1 MNRIVL
7 VLTCLFVSAVGFAQK
22 SDVLLNPDIIPIIF
36 HGETQPLGSYVE
48 DPNAVNELTRT
59 EKIGYHPKSDWVLNE
74 TVNPNALP
82 QGWDPIHQKEYVKGS
97 NKELVE
103 NFSGM
108 GYTSVNP
115 ADPCVDVGP
124 NHVVQM
130 INGGS
135 GSYIKVWNKTGT
147 SLMSQVYF
155 DNFMG
160 MPGGAGDP
168 IVVYDEIA
176 DRWLLSEFSNSGNNM
191 HVAISTTANPTGTY
205 YTYSFNAPYF
215 PDYPKYSVWKDSYI
229 ITTNENTS
237 AVYALNRTNM
247 LAGTPATAQRFTM
260 SSFGTISFQA
270 ATPVSLNGTTLPPT
284 GTPAMVMR
292 MRDDAWS
299 GSATDALEL
308 WEFNVNWTTP
318 SLTSLT
324 LSTVLGIAP
333 YESELCGY
341 TSFSCIDQPGSS
353 TNLDPLREVLMN
365 RIHYRNFGTHESIVC
380 CHVADVN
387 GTDWAGMRWYELR
400 RTGGTSGSWTIYQQG
415 NYAPD
420 SNDRWM
426 GAIAISASGNI
437 GLAYNVA
444 GSSTYPSLRYTGR
457 KSCDPLGVMT
467 EPETLIASGSSP
479 NASNRYGDYNAM
491 VVDPS
496 DGETFWFTGM
506 YNPATQWSTKIA
518 SFDLGSCAPMVQFAS
533 NAYSVNESD
542 ANVSNGCLDYFLVD
556 VPISIAEDPTQAAAI
571 TIFVAGGTATQGIDF
586 ELLNTS
592 FTFGGTT
599 LSGTT
604 QIKIYNDAYVEN
616 TETIELNYTL
626 NANSGNAVAGT
637 INQSVTITIADD
649 DVAPASMSV
658 TSTIFFHNFE
668 SGMAPFTT
676 NNPAGATAWQVGNNA
691 AAVSS
696 AFTIPT
702 SNTTQFAWI
711 NDDGCNC
718 NQNNVDLYFPVIDLS
733 SYTSG
738 ILTFDTYFEDNT
750 YQSINENA
758 DLLVSISGG
767 AYTLIGALVASVIDV
782 SWVTQSFDISS
793 YTGNSSVQFKINYS
807 DGGGWLYGC
816 TVDDVLITG
825 EAAIGIQT
833 AVNTVAGHTANL
845 GPNETVHFLDPG
857 TNNLMVSLTNTSL
870 WDYGCVTVNVDRDGS
885 NPTALPFTNNT
896 LSDYLL
902 SKTFTVTPYNPNPN
916 GTYNITLYYEEAE
929 VAAWENITGNSRNDA
944 YIIKVSGNNS
954 IADVTPANY
963 LTYSIENSSP
973 SIGSFFSGVT
983 FTASFASGFSG
994 FGVGLPPSTCSG
1006 FSISNVLVT
1015 NPSCGSNNGTI
1026 DITAIGGT
1034 APIQY
1039 SIDNG
1044 LTFQASAIFT
1054 GLAAGSYSIL
1064 VQDAATCQ
1072 STASEI
1078 LNASTAGPIIQFG
1091 FDTIYT
1097 MQPETVVLVPG
1108 AFDSYLWSTGATS
1121 SVLFIDDYGTYSLTV
1136 TQNQCSD
1143 VDSVL
1148 IAEQQA
1154 IWLNQG
1160 WGIFSTYINTSLPI
1174 DDLFAQIF
1182 MDVVIVKDEDGNVY
1196 WQAFNFNNIGNH
1208 TVGESYL
1215 VRMQNGNWLIV
1226 KGDAVIPELTPINL
1240 TLNFNHLGYLRKTNG
1255 GVEAMMNSIVDKIAI
1270 MKDGDG
1276 DVYWPLY
1283 SLNQIGNMIPGKGY
1297 QIKLTADTVF
1307 TYPANSMAT
1316 SKLDFI
1322 KPSPVYYQQTK
1333 NTGQNMTLGIPLEA
1347 WQEIP
1352 ESGDEIAVFDLEG
1365 NIVGVGI
1372 FTGTHFAIPVWGKD
1386 ELSANKEGLADNENF
1401 TLQLWHQSS
1410 GKTDFLFVEEWL
1422 EGDDTYNKD
1431 KISIA
1436 GKINHAVSDRVSIT
1450 CFPNPF
1456 SHETTIQFTLP
1467 ENGTVKIELYNSE
1480 GKLLQLIGDEEY
1492 RAGLHS
1498 LKLKME
1504 SYSPGSYF
1512 IRLVANGETVNQA
1525 VQVVR

>member
-1 MNRIVL
+1 MNRVVL
-7 VLTCLFVSAVGFAQK
+7 VFTFLFVSVVGFGQK
-22 SDVLLNPDIIPIIF
+22 SDVLLNPDIIPIVF

-48 DPNAVNELTRT
+48 DPKAVNEPTRT
-59 EKIGYHPKSDWVLNE
+59 EKIGYHPKSDWILNE

-97 NKELVE
+97 TKELVE

-115 ADPCVDVGP
+115 ADPSVDVGP

-155 DNFMG
+155 DNFMS

-191 HVAISTTANPTGTY
+191 HVAISTSANPTGTY
-205 YTYSFNAPYF
+205 YTYTFNAPSF

-229 ITTNENTS
+229 ITTNESTS
-237 AVYALNRTNM
+237 TVYALNRTSL
-247 LAGTPATAQRFTM
+247 LAGTSATAQRFTM
-260 SSFGTISFQA
+260 ASFGTISFQA

-318 SLTSLT
+318 ALSSLT
-324 LSTVLGIAP
+324 LASVLAIAP

-341 TSFSCIDQPGSS
+341 TSFACIGQPGTS
-353 TNLDPLREVLMN
+353 TTLDPLREVLMN

-400 RTGGTSGSWTIYQQG
+400 RTGGTSGTWAIYQAG

-426 GAIAISASGNI
+426 GSIAISASGNI
-437 GLAYNVA
+437 GLAYNVS

-457 KSCDPLGVMT
+457 KACDPLGVMT
-467 EPETLIASGSSP
+467 EPETVIAAGSAS
-479 NASNRYGDYNAM
+479 NASNRYGDYNTM

-506 YNPATQWSTKIA
+506 YNPASQWSTKIA
-518 SFDLGSCAPMVQFAS
+518 SFDLGTCAPTVQFAS

-542 ANVSNGCLDYFLVD
+542 ANVANGCLDYFVVD
-556 VPISIAEDPTQAAAI
+556 VPISIAEDPTQAAGI
-571 TIFVAGGTATQGIDF
+571 TIFVSGGTATQGVDF
-586 ELLNTS
+586 DVLNTS
-592 FTFGGTT
+592 FTFAGTT

-604 QIKIYNDAYVEN
+604 QIKVYNDEYVES
-616 TETIELNYTL
+616 TETIELSYTL
-626 NANSGNAVAGT
+626 NANAGNAVAGT
-637 INQSVTITIADD
+637 INQSVTITISDD
-649 DVAPASMSV
+649 DVAPASMSA
-658 TSTIFFHNFE
+658 TSTIFSHNFE
-668 SGMAPFTT
+668 TGMAPFTT
-676 NNPAGATAWQVGNNA
+676 YNPSGNTAWQVGDNA
-691 AAVSS
+691 DATSS
-696 AFTIPT
+696 AYSIPT

-711 NDDGCNC
+711 NDDDCNC
-718 NQNNVDLYFPVIDLS
+718 TQSNVDLYFPVIDLS
-733 SYTSG
+733 TYTSAT
-738 ILTFDTYFEDNT
+738 LTFDTYYEDNT
-750 YQSINENA
+750 YQTINEDAN
-758 DLLVSISGG
+758 LLVSISGG
-767 AYTLIGALVASVIDV
+767 AYTLVGALVASVIDV
-782 SWVTQSFDISS
+782 NWVTQSFDISS

-857 TNNLMVSLTNTSL
+857 TNKLMASLTNTSS
-870 WDYGCVTVNVDRDGS
+870 WDYGCVTVQVDRDGS
-885 NPTALPFTNNT
+885 NPTALPFTNNNT
-896 LSDYLL
+896 ADYLL
-902 SKTFTVTPYNPNPN
+902 SKTFKVTPSNPNPT
-916 GTYNITLYYEEAE
+916 GTFSITLYYEEAE
-929 VAAWENITGNSRNDA
+929 VAAWESITGNSRNDA
-944 YIIKVSGNNS
+944 HIIKVVGNNS
-954 IADVTPANY
+954 IGDVTPSNY
-963 LTYSIENSSP
+963 LSYSIENSST

-983 FTASFASGFSG
+983 FTGSFSSGFSG
-994 FGVGLPPSTCSG
+994 FGLGLPPSTCSG
-1006 FSISNVLVT
+1006 FSISNVLAT
-1015 NPSCGSNNGTI
+1015 NPNCGSNNGSI
-1026 DITAIGGT
+1026 DITVLGGT
-1034 APIQY
+1034 APIQF

-1044 LTFQASAIFT
+1044 VAFQSSGIFS
-1054 GLAAGSYSIL
+1054 GLAAGTYSIL
-1064 VQDAATCQ
+1064 VQDAVACQ
-1072 STASEI
+1072 STATEI
-1078 LNASTAGPIIQFG
+1078 LTPSTTSQIIQFG
-1091 FDTIYT
+1091 FDTLYT

-1108 AFDSYLWSTGATS
+1108 AFDTYLWSTGETS
-1121 SVLFIDDYGTYSLTV
+1121 SVLFIDDFGTYSLTV
-1136 TQNQCSD
+1136 TQNLCSD
-1143 VDSVL
+1143 VDTVV
-1148 IAEQQA
+1148 IAERQD
-1154 IWLNQG
+1154 ILLHQG
-1160 WGIFSTYINTSLPI
+1160 WGIFSTYINTTMPI
-1174 DDLFAQIF
+1174 DDMFAQIVA
-1182 MDVVIVKDEDGNVY
+1182 DVVIVKDENGQVY

-1208 TVGESYL
+1208 AVGESYL
-1215 VRMQNGNWLIV
+1215 VKMQNGNWLFV
-1226 KGDAVIPELTPINL
+1226 KGDAVIPESTPINL
-1240 TLNFNHLGYLRKTNG
+1240 TQNFNHLGYLRKTNG
-1255 GVEAMMNSIVDKIAI
+1255 GAEAMMNSIVDKITI

-1276 DVYWPLY
+1276 DVFWPLY
-1283 SLNQIGNMIPGKGY
+1283 NLNQIGNMQPGKGY
-1297 QIKLTADTVF
+1297 QLKLTADTVF

-1316 SKLDFI
+1316 SKWDHL
-1322 KPSPVYYQQTK
+1322 KPNPVYFQPTK

-1347 WQEIP
+1347 WQARP
-1352 ESGDEIAVFDLEG
+1352 EPGDELAVFDLEG
-1365 NIVGVGI
+1365 NTVGAGV
-1372 FTGTHFAIPVWGKD
+1372 FTGTHFAASVWGKD
-1386 ELSANKEGLADNENF
+1386 ELSPNQDGLAGKENF
-1401 TLQLWHQSS
+1401 TLRLWHQAS
-1410 GKTDFLFVEEWL
+1410 GKTDFLFVDEWL
-1422 EGDDTYNKD
+1422 EGDDTYQKD
-1431 KISIA
+1431 KVSVV
-1436 GKINHAVSDRVSIT
+1436 GKISQAGSNKISVT

-1467 ENGTVKIELYNSE
+1467 EKGPVKMELFNNE
-1480 GKLLQLIGDEEY
+1480 GKMLQVIGDEEY
-1492 RAGLHS
+1492 PAGVHS
-1498 LKLKME
+1498 IRLKME
-1504 SYSPGSYF
+1504 SYAVGSYF
-1512 IRLVANGETVNQA
+1512 IRLVANGESVKQA